1 MGTHITVV
9 MTESGEPLGEWETEH
24 PIRSGDVIVDEGVEW
39 KALFVRHVPCSFASR
54 SVASHGYSTLV
65 VRSHR

>member
-9 MTESGEPLGEWETEH
+9 KTEAGDDLGEWETEH

-39 KALFVRHVPCSFASR
+39 KALFVRHVP
-54 SVASHGYSTLV
+54 HGYSTLV
-65 VRSHR
+65 VRRHV